1 LRFAAAQT
9 RVYAR
14 KEPSGCFSPVPGVKP
29 LADDTT
35 GSSAAGLLIPAGSKP
50 WASQP
55 QYPIGLGK
63 TTIGRA
69 PNCDVQINHPTVS
82 RTHAELTWAHGRLML
97 IHLSSVN
104 LTLVNGIPVRDQV
117 ALRTGD
123 LIELADGI
131 LLRLELHTSGEEVTL
146 AIGRDDRRMYAVLYA
161 DVAGYSR
168 LIEDNDIATARQIEI
183 CLGVFRHETERRH
196 GRIVNIAGDGILLL
210 FPSAEAALSCAII
223 SQRNFA
229 DQNLRLPPE
238 RRMEFRIGINSGDIL
253 ITPAGMHGDAINIAA
268 RVQAL
273 AAPGGILVT
282 GVVHDQLQG
291 HEGFKFEYVQ
301 TNELKNISREV
312 RTYRV
317 AV

>member
-1 LRFAAAQT
+1 M
-9 RVYAR
+9 
-14 KEPSGCFSPVPGVKP
+14 
-29 LADDTT
+29 ADDTT
-35 GSSAAGLLIPAGSKP
+35 GFASAGILIPAGSKP
-50 WASQP
+50 WSSEA
-55 QYPIGLGK
+55 QYSLGLGK

-82 RTHAELTWAHGRLML
+82 RVHAELSWVHGRLML
-97 IHLSSVN
+97 AHLSSVN
-104 LTLVNGIPVRDQV
+104 LTLVNGIPVREQI

-123 LIELADGI
+123 IIELADGI
-131 LLRLELHTSGEEVTL
+131 LLRLELYTSGEEVTL
-146 AIGRDDRRMYAVLYA
+146 AISHDDRRMYAVLHA

-168 LIEDNDIATARQIEI
+168 LIEDNDVATARQIET
-183 CLGVFRHETERRH
+183 CLGVVRHETERRK
-196 GRIVNIAGDGILLL
+196 GRIVNISGDGILLL
-210 FPSAEAALSCAII
+210 FPSAEAALTCAITC
-223 SQRNFA
+223 QRTFA
-229 DQNLRLPPE
+229 QLNLRLEPT

-253 ITPAGMHGDAINIAA
+253 ITPAGLHGDAINIAA

-273 AAPGGILVT
+273 ATPGGILVT

>member
-1 LRFAAAQT
+1 M
-9 RVYAR
+9 
-14 KEPSGCFSPVPGVKP
+14 
-29 LADDTT
+29 ADDTK
-35 GSSAAGLLIPAGSKP
+35 GFPPVGVLIPAGNKP
-50 WASQP
+50 WPSEA
-55 QYPIGLGK
+55 QYPVGHGK
-63 TTIGRA
+63 TMIGRA

-82 RTHAELTWAHGRLML
+82 RAHAELSWADGRLML
-97 IHLSSVN
+97 THLSAVN
-104 LTLVNGIPVRDQV
+104 LTLVNGIPVREQV
-117 ALRTGD
+117 TLRTGD

-131 LLRLELHTSGEEVTL
+131 LLRLELYASGEEVTL
-146 AIGRDDRRMYAVLYA
+146 ALSRDDRRMYAVFYA

-168 LIEDNDIATARQIEI
+168 LIEDDDIATARQIET
-183 CLGVFRHETERRH
+183 CLDIFRHETETGN

-210 FPSAEAALSCAII
+210 FPSAEAALKCAITC
-223 SQRNFA
+223 QRTFA
-229 DQNLRLPPE
+229 HLNARLPPT

-253 ITPAGMHGDAINIAA
+253 ITPGGAMHGDAINIAA

>member
-1 LRFAAAQT
+1 M
-9 RVYAR
+9 
-14 KEPSGCFSPVPGVKP
+14 
-29 LADDTT
+29 ADDTT
-35 GSSAAGLLIPAGSKP
+35 GFPPVGILTPAGTKP
-50 WASQP
+50 WPSEP
-55 QYPIGLGK
+55 QYSLGPGT

-69 PNCDVQINHPTVS
+69 PHCDVQINHPTVS
-82 RTHAELTWAHGRLML
+82 RTHAELSWANGRLIL
-97 IHLSSVN
+97 THLSSVN
-104 LTLVNGIPVRDQV
+104 LTLVNGIPVQEPV

-131 LLRLELHTSGEEVTL
+131 LLRLELYTSGEEVTL
-146 AIGRDDRRMYAVLYA
+146 AISRDDRRMYAVLYA

-168 LIEDNDIATARQIEI
+168 LIEDNDIATARQIET
-183 CLGVFRHETERRH
+183 CLGVFRHETERRN

-210 FPSAEAALSCAII
+210 FPSAEAALSCAIVC
-223 SQRNFA
+223 QRTFA
-229 DQNLRLPPE
+229 QLNLRLEPA

-317 AV
+317 AM

>member
-1 LRFAAAQT
+1 M
-9 RVYAR
+9 
-14 KEPSGCFSPVPGVKP
+14 
-29 LADDTT
+29 ADDTKGFPPVGVLT
-35 GSSAAGLLIPAGSKP
+35 PAGTKP
-50 WASQP
+50 WPSEP
-55 QYPIGLGK
+55 QYPLGAGK

-69 PNCDVQINHPTVS
+69 PHCDVQINHPTVS
-82 RTHAELTWAHGRLML
+82 RTHAELSWAGGHLML
-97 IHLSSVN
+97 THLSSVN
-104 LTLVNGIPVRDQV
+104 LTLVNGIPVREQV

-131 LLRLELHTSGEEVTL
+131 LLRLEVYTSGEEDTL
-146 AIGRDDRRMYAVLYA
+146 AISRDDRRMYAVLYA

-168 LIEDNDIATARQIEI
+168 LIEDNDIATARQIET
-183 CLGVFRHETERRH
+183 CLGVFRDETQRRN

-210 FPSAEAALSCAII
+210 FPSAEAALSCAIVC
-223 SQRNFA
+223 QGTFA
-229 DQNLRLPPE
+229 QLNLRLEPA

-273 AAPGGILVT
+273 AVPGGILVT

-291 HEGFKFEYVQ
+291 HEGFKFEYVK

-317 AV
+317 AM

>member
-1 LRFAAAQT
+1 M
-9 RVYAR
+9 
-14 KEPSGCFSPVPGVKP
+14 
-29 LADDTT
+29 ADDAN
-35 GSSAAGLLIPAGSKP
+35 GFPPVGVLIPAGSKP
-50 WASQP
+50 WPSEP
-55 QYPIGLGK
+55 QYPLGPGK
-63 TTIGRA
+63 TMIGRA
-69 PNCDVQINHPTVS
+69 PHCGVQINHPTVS
-82 RTHAELTWAHGRLML
+82 RSHAELSWADGRLTL
-97 IHLSSVN
+97 THLSAVN
-104 LTLVNGIPVRDQV
+104 LTLVNGIPVREQV
-117 ALRTGD
+117 LLRTGD

-131 LLRLELHTSGEEVTL
+131 LLRVELYTSGEEVTL
-146 AIGRDDRRMYAVLYA
+146 ALSRDDRRMYAVLYA

-168 LIEDNDIATARQIEI
+168 LIEDDDIATARQIET
-183 CLGVFRHETERRH
+183 CLDVFRHETERDN

-210 FPSAEAALSCAII
+210 FPSAEAALKCAITC
-223 SQRNFA
+223 QRTFA
-229 DQNLRLPPE
+229 HLNLRLPPT

-253 ITPAGMHGDAINIAA
+253 ITPGGAMHGDAINIAA

-273 AAPGGILVT
+273 ATPGGILVT

>member
-1 LRFAAAQT
+1 M
-9 RVYAR
+9 
-14 KEPSGCFSPVPGVKP
+14 
-29 LADDTT
+29 ADDSK
-35 GSSAAGLLIPAGSKP
+35 GFPAAGILIPAGSKP
-50 WASQP
+50 WPSEP
-55 QYPIGLGK
+55 QYSLGLGK

-69 PNCDVQINHPTVS
+69 PHCDVQINHPTVS
-82 RTHAELTWAHGRLML
+82 RTHAELTWANGRLML
-97 IHLSSVN
+97 THLSAVN
-104 LTLVNGIPVRDQV
+104 LTLVNGIPVREQV

-131 LLRLELHTSGEEVTL
+131 LLRLELYTSGEEVTL
-146 AIGRDDRRMYAVLYA
+146 AISRDDRRMYAVLYA

-168 LIEDNDIATARQIEI
+168 LIEDNDVATARQIET
-183 CLGVFRHETERRH
+183 CLGIFRHETERRS

-210 FPSAEAALSCAII
+210 FPSAEAALTCAIVC
-223 SQRNFA
+223 QRTFA
-229 DQNLRLPPE
+229 QLNLALQPT
-238 RRMEFRIGINSGDIL
+238 RRMEFRVGINSGDIL
-253 ITPAGMHGDAINIAA
+253 ITPAGAMHGDAINIAA

-273 AAPGGILVT
+273 ATPGGILVT

-317 AV
+317 AL